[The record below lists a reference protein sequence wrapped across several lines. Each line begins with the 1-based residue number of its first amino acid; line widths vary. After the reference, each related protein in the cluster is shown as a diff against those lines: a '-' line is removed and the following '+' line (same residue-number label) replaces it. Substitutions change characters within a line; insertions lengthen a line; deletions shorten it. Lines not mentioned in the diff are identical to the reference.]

1 MSRCNK
7 IFFVVFLGFCTLA
20 GGVHRVE
27 GVPHPVQVRLLADVE
42 AVVPGQAFHLGVE
55 LRMEEGWHTYW
66 QFSGDTGA
74 PTKVEWELPAGFS
87 TGPLMWPLP
96 SKYTEGDDLVVEQV
110 TKHLHKLIDVIKV
123 SDISD
128 QNIVSRELALIRVH
142 ANPQIRSEIMQVV
155 DIFRANIVDVAT
167 DSIIVE
173 VSGDE
178 EKVDSLHELLKPFG
192 VVEVMRTGTIAL
204 NRGMGS
210 EGTPRRSTNGP
221 RAGRKWGEASSV

>member
-96 SKYTEGDDLVVEQV
+96 SKYTEGDDLVVYGYGEPHMLLVQV
-110 TKHLHKLIDVIKV
+110 QVPERIDVDVELPFKAEV
-123 SDISD
+123 SWL
-128 QNIVSRELALIRVH
+128 VCRELCYPSGTTLVLELPVSLQKKRSAHAALFAEH
-142 ANPQIRSEIMQVV
+142 
-155 DIFRANIVDVAT
+155 RARI
-167 DSIIVE
+167 
-173 VSGDE
+173 
-178 EKVDSLHELLKPFG
+178 P
-192 VVEVMRTGTIAL
+192 
-204 NRGMGS
+204 
-210 EGTPRRSTNGP
+210 
-221 RAGRKWGEASSV
+221 